1 MAADESAVKEYL
13 AIFVKSAG
21 YLYRAALCHAGDGPG
36 AARMLEEALWTVFQR
51 EGVVY
56 KRPAF
61 RSEVVGEME
70 LKNGGADWPRLTV
83 EGSRAAAEYSRL
95 DAPLQRAVTAC
106 AEFGWP
112 VKDAARSAGVSGK
125 DVRAALDRIRD
136 REGGDEFRK
145 ALHAAL
151 LKCPAPDVRG
161 LLRAFENRAREYRE
175 PNRLL
180 TRVFGGLVFV
190 LGSLLACVVI
200 WVFIILWEKR

>member
-56 KRPAF
+56 KKPAF

-83 EGSRAAAEYSRL
+83 E
-95 DAPLQRAVTAC
+95 
-106 AEFGWP
+106 
-112 VKDAARSAGVSGK
+112 
-125 DVRAALDRIRD
+125 AALDRIRD

-161 LLRAFENRAREYRE
+161 LLRAFETRAREYRE

-180 TRVFGGLVFV
+180 TRVFGGLVFSTASYDYMV
-190 LGSLLACVVI
+190 HSKASFHDHITKNKEFEGDEPVVI
-200 WVFIILWEKR
+200 SFAFAAASPRWRRGVATAIR